1 MTEIDLPSFLPSIT
15 PLRRRRVGSQP
26 QSLTRRQRPHS
37 HYGLSSSLPQSC
49 NRVRPRPPR
58 NELNRKTES
67 EGEGLRDSGRARA
80 IRGARARATLDWKN
94 WMWRRARPPAAGS
107 CSCYRWP
114 GPAGRHP
121 PPRARRILQDVPSAA
136 IHRAAPSSSA
146 QRSCRFK
153 RFA

>member
-1 MTEIDLPSFLPSIT
+1 MTEIDLPSFL
-15 PLRRRRVGSQP
+15 
-26 QSLTRRQRPHS
+26 QSLHFAAAVGWDHS
-37 HYGLSSSLPQSC
+37 LSHSLAGSGLTLTHYGLSSSLPQSC

-114 GPAGRHP
+114 GPAGRRP
-121 PPRARRILQDVPSAA
+121 PPRARRW
-136 IHRAAPSSSA
+136 
-146 QRSCRFK
+146 K
-153 RFA
+153 REGHTGRPDTGLV